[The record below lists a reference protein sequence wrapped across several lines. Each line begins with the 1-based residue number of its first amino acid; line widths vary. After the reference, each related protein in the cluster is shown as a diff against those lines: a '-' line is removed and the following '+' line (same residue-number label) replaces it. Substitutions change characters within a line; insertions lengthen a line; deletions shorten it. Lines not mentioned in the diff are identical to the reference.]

1 MTTMKKRL
9 PALQIKPSIPAY
21 EGRPKIHQFFTIVP
35 QILLGAV
42 APHAGI
48 CAEDA
53 GKLAF
58 LPRPLLFQ
66 GVGDFVG
73 HGDFDFFHHF
83 FVGGAQLFRGFLEKK
98 VVSAEIGGSIT
109 QRSVSGT
116 PQ

>member
-1 MTTMKKRL
+1 
-9 PALQIKPSIPAY
+9 
-21 EGRPKIHQFFTIVP
+21 
-35 QILLGAV
+35 
-42 APHAGI
+42 
-48 CAEDA
+48 
-53 GKLAF
+53 
-58 LPRPLLFQ
+58 LFQ